1 MLTGTLQ
8 CSTMDGPLSNENH
21 TDNDGNQ
28 QDQPNHPHSNYHTS
42 ISRAAIRGIVS
53 WCLHPKGVRASPHLD
68 RWHLPYKIAWRS
80 LACWCMQNR
89 SLKEWCDGSKHT
101 KEGRQKSRTAEFF
114 TSEEAT
120 DEGFDSLTFS
130 EPAGFNSR
138 EAAERSRNDR
148 SEESLAE
155 TQKEIPPLSFAMNFL
170 SKSAGI
176 DLSPR
181 AGSSLKSTC
190 QDVQVRNPAA

>member
-1 MLTGTLQ
+1 
-8 CSTMDGPLSNENH
+8 
-21 TDNDGNQ
+21 
-28 QDQPNHPHSNYHTS
+28 
-42 ISRAAIRGIVS
+42 
-53 WCLHPKGVRASPHLD
+53 
-68 RWHLPYKIAWRS
+68 
-80 LACWCMQNR
+80 MQNR